1 MAEYVPDVTPPP
13 TDTTIGATT
22 ENLSPDRYTYITDT
36 KSEKF
41 KDVPYMPVSKQKW
54 DLSPP
59 ATFSQTQT
67 SQFCSDYP
75 DHPNCHD
82 EYNPHQELGFF
93 SDENI
98 DIFIPEKRGKNTKE
112 KPINNLYEQK
122 QDNTQLD
129 VPQVQ
134 KTKCK
139 CKNGKIVVGYIN
151 MRNGQKDCS
160 NCNKKRTSYPNAY
173 KNYRTKSKTRKTD
186 IKKPLREQVGVSHFG
201 DVNMK
206 GCSVKSGTDRASLS
220 KNTLNKVVNIS
231 DNNNPKGSV
240 ITQKLNNK
248 PLVPDGLSI
257 YKNCSMDIYGI

>member
-1 MAEYVPDVTPPP
+1 MADYPSDVTNPP
-13 TDTTIGATT
+13 TDTTIGTTT
-22 ENLSPDRYTYITDT
+22 ENLSPDRYTYTTDT

-41 KDVPYMPVSKQKW
+41 KDVPYTPVSQPKF

-59 ATFSQTQT
+59 STFIETT
-67 SQFCSDYP
+67 SDFCKKYP
-75 DHPNCHD
+75 DHPNCHE
-82 EYNPHQELGFF
+82 EYNPHVELGFF

-98 DIFIPEKRGKNTKE
+98 DIFIPEKRGEVVKG

-122 QDNTQLD
+122 EDNTQLD

-139 CKNGKIVVGYIN
+139 CKNGKIVIGYIN

-201 DVNMK
+201 DINMR
-206 GCSVKSGTDRASLS
+206 GCSVESGTDRVSLS

-248 PLVPDGLSI
+248 SLVPDGLSI